1 MFLRQTLTVLVRVA
15 QHGNGLCAETVSYE
29 EFLEVQLEHFLADDA
44 ANGDGCGVLQC
55 NAQEATTGDIAV
67 ASNLAEELQHGEVLR
82 IMLILVEKH
91 QCVVTTRQPV
101 ASNHAKGK
109 VEVLFLVDV
118 LEQLVAF
125 IVLNKVYLH
134 IIRIKSSTHLTD
146 AERLAN
152 LTGSLQYQNLVSIR
166 L

>member
-1 MFLRQTLTVLVRVA
+1 MFLRQTLAVFVGVA

-29 EFLEVQLEHFLADDA
+29 EFLEVKLEHFLANDA

-55 NAQEATTGDIAV
+55 NAQEATTGDIVV
-67 ASNLAEELQHGEVLR
+67 ASILAKELQHGEVLR
-82 IMLILVEKH
+82 ILLNLIEKH

-118 LEQLVAF
+118 L
-125 IVLNKVYLH
+125 
-134 IIRIKSSTHLTD
+134 
-146 AERLAN
+146 
-152 LTGSLQYQNLVSIR
+152 
-166 L
+166 